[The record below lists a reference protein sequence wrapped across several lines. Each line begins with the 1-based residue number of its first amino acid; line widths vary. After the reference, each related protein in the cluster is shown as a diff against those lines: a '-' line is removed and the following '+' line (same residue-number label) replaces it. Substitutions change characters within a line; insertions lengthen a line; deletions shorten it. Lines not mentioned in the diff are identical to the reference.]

1 VNEIGRTPRRAVK
14 IRFINWIGTAIR
26 KEGETMKTVQKMN
39 TDELTALLRSDNAAF
54 KASLS
59 IKSREELLLLLGN
72 IVDALD
78 IGGKGYVNQFED
90 YLRRIL
96 RYKRS
101 AALGDN

>member
-1 VNEIGRTPRRAVK
+1 
-14 IRFINWIGTAIR
+14 
-26 KEGETMKTVQKMN
+26 MKTVQQMN
-39 TDELTALLRSDNAAF
+39 TDELTALLRSDNLAF
-54 KASLS
+54 KASLE